1 MARELNFTA
10 IILKKQPLGEA
21 DEIITF
27 FTRESVKIRGLAKS
41 VKLAKSKL
49 QNSLQTLFLVDLSVA
64 GSGNLPK
71 IIRAQPEETFPNLR
85 ENLFLI
91 KQAFYVSELVLK
103 FTPDGQ
109 KNEKLF
115 DLLLEFLKFLQTNNG
130 SLELALA
137 KFKTDFLSAIGFAA
151 IYHQDLAKLQP
162 QLKQCMELEKTSF
175 RNIGSRDFGEIA
187 PLQKFLSDFI
197 VNHLEREVRS
207 EKFLKS
213 VV

>member
-10 IILKKQPLGEA
+10 IILKNSP
-21 DEIITF
+21 
-27 FTRESVKIRGLAKS
+27 SVKLMKLLLFLPVNPVKLGGLAKS

-175 RNIGSRDFGEIA
+175 RNIGSRGFW
-187 PLQKFLSDFI
+187 
-197 VNHLEREVRS
+197 
-207 EKFLKS
+207 
-213 VV
+213 